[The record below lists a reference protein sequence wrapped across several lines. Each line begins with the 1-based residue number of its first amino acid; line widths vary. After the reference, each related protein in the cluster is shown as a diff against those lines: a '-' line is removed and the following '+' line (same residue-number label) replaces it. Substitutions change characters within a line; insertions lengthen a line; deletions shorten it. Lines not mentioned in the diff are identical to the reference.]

1 MFNPDTMSRFGG
13 LAIVGVFMALL
24 VGLFALVGIVA
35 YVSNANYGNKAE
47 KELVAKLEDNKN
59 ILGQYTLKIQ
69 EMAQIPEM
77 YKNDLRE
84 IVQASFEGRYGEK
97 GSQAT
102 WQWIQ
107 EQNPNLD
114 PALYNRIQQTMEA
127 GRNEFKTAQTELL
140 DKKRAYETNLGYLWK
155 GFWLGLAGYPKIDLT
170 KIRIVVAS
178 DTQEKFDTGVDH
190 GIKLDTGKKPEP
202 AQVE

>member
-1 MFNPDTMSRFGG
+1 MFNSDTVSRFSG
-13 LAIVGVFMALL
+13 LAIAGVFIALL

-84 IVQASFEGRYGEK
+84 IVQASFEGRYGDK

-102 WQWIQ
+102 WQWIK

-140 DKKRAYETNLGYLWK
+140 DKKRVYETNLGYVWK
-155 GFWLGLAGYPKIDLT
+155 GFWLSLAGYPKIDLT

-178 DTQEKFDTGVDH
+178 DTQEKFDTGVDN

-202 AQVE
+202 EHVE